1 MILLVEAEV
10 GVSTTDAGA
19 DAGTDAA
26 EVSDVAEGANAV
38 LVLAEL
44 CVHDGLASNDS
55 VIRGEV
61 VNESGVVGQQHRW

>member
-10 GVSTTDAGA
+10 GVSTADAGA

-44 CVHDGLASNDS
+44 CVHDGLASNDY
-55 VIRGEV
+55 VIKGGGGE
-61 VNESGVVGQQHRW
+61 